1 MHDLHAWSGDDHAEL
16 RRIIKIR
23 LHKQR
28 CGVQLQSIEAG
39 KLLGYESQLKR
50 GIPAEYDGKSH
61 DEDDRA
67 NRDVDHKQQHPA
79 PSDIRVNRQ
88 PRRQCLA
95 FTNHDQATP
104 SSRRRATSS
113 LSFSIQSCDATAG

>member
-1 MHDLHAWSGDDHAEL
+1 MMNMPAHDSTGLKKGNTIFSLCSGEDHVDTK
-16 RRIIKIR
+16 RIIKTR

-39 KLLGYESQLKR
+39 KLLGDESQLKR
-50 GIPAEYDGKSH
+50 GIPAEYDGKPH

-67 NRDVDHKQQHPA
+67 NSDVDHKQQHPE
-79 PSDIRVNRQ
+79 PTDIRVKRQ

-95 FTNHDQATP
+95 F
-104 SSRRRATSS
+104 SSN
-113 LSFSIQSCDATAG
+113 